1 MQALEGRAIIEYPT
15 LWEYRVIG
23 RDKISLEAR
32 ISQVI
37 KKDFMLKDGQS
48 SSGGKFVSMIV
59 SVKVENQEERDSI
72 FKALQ
77 ESVEVMMV
85 L

>member
-1 MQALEGRAIIEYPT
+1 MQTLEGKPTIQYPI

-23 RDKISLEAR
+23 RNKAELKAR
-32 ISQVI
+32 IAQVI
-37 KKDFMLKDGQS
+37 QKDFTLKDGQS
-48 SSGGKFVSMIV
+48 SSGGKFVSVVV
-59 SVKVENQEERDSI
+59 SMQVQDQEERDSI